1 MLDLTTGWQISVDAS
16 YEWLFFRVESSGSD
30 CVRPT
35 LSESLWSIA
44 EKHQINRL
52 VCELAEA
59 VWMNSYLIGQFVML
73 HKRATLQ
80 GGTMR
85 LCGLSVDKHD
95 VLCVMGL
102 GERFPNYATRED
114 AVMGYRPRKPR

>member
-1 MLDLTTGWQISVDAS
+1 MLELATGWQISIDESA
-16 YEWLFFRVESSGSD
+16 EWLFIRVESLGSD
-30 CVRPT
+30 NIRPT
-35 LSESLWSIA
+35 LCDSLWSFA
-44 EKHQINRL
+44 DNRRINRL
-52 VCELAEA
+52 VCELADT
-59 VWMNSYLIGQFVML
+59 VWMKSYLIGQLVML

-85 LCGLSVDKHD
+85 LCGLPDDKHD

-102 GERFPNYATRED
+102 GERFPNYTTRED